1 VNTVFAVQ
9 KTVAL
14 AYVSFHQLRTY
25 RRIGSRPSRAT
36 TGLMQCNKVN
46 ACDPS
51 LDHIVGNQ
59 QEIATN
65 RQSEFPR
72 SLQIDDYLE
81 CGGLL
86 HGQLP
91 RLRPL

>member
-1 VNTVFAVQ
+1 LGRNVPIAELVQ
-9 KTVAL
+9 C
-14 AYVSFHQLRTY
+14 
-25 RRIGSRPSRAT
+25 
-36 TGLMQCNKVN
+36 TGN
-46 ACDPS
+46 S

-86 HGQLP
+86 DGQLP